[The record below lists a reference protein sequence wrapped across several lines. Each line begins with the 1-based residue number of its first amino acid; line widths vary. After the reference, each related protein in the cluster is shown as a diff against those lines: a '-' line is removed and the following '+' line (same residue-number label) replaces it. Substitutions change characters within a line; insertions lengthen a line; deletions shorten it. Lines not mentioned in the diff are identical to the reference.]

1 MIGVVDYGAGNLHS
15 VKKALDF
22 LGLANKIVTKCP
34 EILEVDKIILPGV
47 GAFGKAIQA
56 IDERN
61 LRKPLLETIM
71 TGKPF
76 LGICLGMQ
84 LLFESSA
91 ESPGAHGLGIL
102 KGTVIRFPATLK
114 VPHLGWNA
122 VLQMTASPLWKQIPD
137 ESFYYFAH
145 SYHVV
150 PVDPKCII
158 GSTDYGQVIPVALES
173 DNLFGVQ
180 FHPEK
185 SQKAGIQFLANF
197 AGWQPPPI
205 TQPGGKPL

>member
-34 EILEVDKIILPGV
+34 EILEVDKIIFPGV

-71 TGKPF
+71 SGKPF

-102 KGTVIRFPATLK
+102 KGNVVRFPATLK

-122 VLQMTASPLWKQIPD
+122 VSQMIASPLWKEIPD
-137 ESFYYFAH
+137 ESFCYFAH

-150 PVDPKCII
+150 PADPKCVI
-158 GSTDYGQVIPVALES
+158 GSTDYGQVIPVALQS
-173 DNLFGVQ
+173 ANLFGVQ

-185 SQKAGIQFLANF
+185 SQKAGIQILANF
-197 AGWQPPPI
+197 AAWQPPSSHNPEEN
-205 TQPGGKPL
+205 